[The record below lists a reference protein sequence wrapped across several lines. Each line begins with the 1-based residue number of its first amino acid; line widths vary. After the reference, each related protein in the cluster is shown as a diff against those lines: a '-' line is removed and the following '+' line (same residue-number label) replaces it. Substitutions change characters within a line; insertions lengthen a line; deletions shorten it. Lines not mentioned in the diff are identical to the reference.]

1 MTRQG
6 VCWDF
11 CHSSVWMNEF
21 SMTATLGD
29 FDKPG
34 FLSFRIIL
42 AGFIVITL
50 APFVIIL
57 TLYTFS
63 MYKATVLLE
72 KC

>member
-1 MTRQG
+1 
-6 VCWDF
+6 
-11 CHSSVWMNEF
+11 MNEF